1 MENSLE
7 LQALQVDHVAKEKE
21 RRARSAAG
29 LTVPLLSS
37 GERGDRK
44 KSGVPSSALPPTSGP
59 AASLL
64 PGVPVTTT
72 VGAYGEWG

>member
-1 MENSLE
+1 M
-7 LQALQVDHVAKEKE
+7 AKEKE

-44 KSGVPSSALPPTSGP
+44 KSGVPAALPPTSGP

-72 VGAYGEWG
+72 VGAYGEGEGKLNKDT